1 MCFKIGR
8 TYRVQ
13 LFKYFAE
20 YVDVDG
26 DVWEELWQEVTT
38 SNTITDTE
46 QNAIKLAAEEL
57 SLLK

>member
-13 LFKYFAE
+13 LFKYFAK
-20 YVDVDG
+20 YVDDDG